1 MTEQASRTA
10 PARLNRAAVLATA
23 AGLADQHGL
32 RHVTVS
38 AVARAVGV
46 RTPSLYTHVRGNDDL
61 RAGLTGLAL
70 GELADRGDHALAGRS
85 GREALEA
92 WAQVQRDYAREHP
105 GRFETA
111 GTLDVP
117 VDATLEAA
125 GKRVADQALAVL
137 RAYGVPEEERVHA
150 ARYVASTLRG
160 FVQLEAGGAFGHRDA
175 SLEESWSRMIDALDR
190 SLRDW

>member
-1 MTEQASRTA
+1 MTSQARDTTTS
-10 PARLNRAAVLATA
+10 RLNRGAVLATA
-23 AGLADQHGL
+23 AGLADEHGL

-61 RAGLTGLAL
+61 RAGLAALAL
-70 GELADRGDHALAGRS
+70 GELADRGDRALAGRS

-92 WAQVQRDYAREHP
+92 WAEAQRDYAREHP
-105 GRFETA
+105 GRFEAA

-117 VDATLEAA
+117 VDAALEVA

-137 RAYGVPEEERVHA
+137 RAYRVPEEERIHA
-150 ARYVASTLRG
+150 ARYVAGTLRG
-160 FVQLEAGGAFGHRDA
+160 FVELEAGGAFGHRKE
-175 SLEESWSRMIDALDR
+175 SLEESWTRTIDALDR